1 MIRIVTDSTADF
13 TFEEMKELNIDVV
26 PLKVI
31 FKDKT
36 YLDGVE
42 LKSKEFYQLLETKD
56 YPTTSQPAPSQYYD
70 VFKKYEVADEDVIYI
85 GVSSKLSGSLQ
96 SANIAKADVKNR
108 IEIIDTYNV
117 ALPLQILTRK
127 AVKLRDEG
135 KSTDEIVKE
144 IETLKNKVVL
154 YAGFDT
160 LEYLVKGGRISKVAG
175 FAGTLLKIKPIIG
188 VNDGKLEVISKTRGY
203 KQMINSIFEIT
214 SKHNINKNEEIH
226 IGYTKND
233 AGALQL
239 KGLLEESGYKVGYV
253 VEIGAVVGV
262 HAGPGA
268 LAIAFVDEYE

>member
-31 FKDKT
+31 FKDIT

-127 AVKLRDEG
+127 AVKLREEG

-233 AGALQL
+233 VGALQL

-268 LAIAFVDEYE
+268 VAIAFVDEHE